1 MKYLAI
7 IYLHY
12 FIYII
17 FIYDIIQ
24 AQQVSWKAFG
34 VGTKSSPNWVFQI

>member
-7 IYLHY
+7 IYLY
-12 FIYII
+12 Y

-24 AQQVSWKAFG
+24 AQQVTWKAFG
-34 VGTKSSPNWVFQI
+34 VGTKSYPGIDWI

>member
-7 IYLHY
+7 IYLY
-12 FIYII
+12 Y

-24 AQQVSWKAFG
+24 AQQVTWKAL
-34 VGTKSSPNWVFQI
+34 VSARKAIPV